1 MDIKFNKI
9 EKYFFLL
16 VTLLNLVPVLVGQ
29 FFPTMDGAAHLY
41 NSNLI
46 NALIFD
52 ANTKLNDFFIF
63 NHELVPNWSGHIILS
78 FFNLIFPA
86 FIAEKILLL
95 FYLIGLP
102 YAFRGLIKVIHPEGI
117 LVSYF
122 IFPFTYSYLFILG
135 FYNFSLAILFM
146 IITLRFWMRNE
157 EQMFS
162 IKNSFILFIFINL
175 TYFSHIFVFALL
187 LLFLGIHIF
196 YKLAINLI
204 QNSIPFRKEFNLAIR
219 KTGILFLSA
228 LFPLI
233 LFFNYFYLRQDSGA
247 SNFLETSELLG
258 WLRTIRPIVA
268 LSTSSEE
275 PYTKKLF
282 YLLVIVFTVAFIN
295 RIRTFVN
302 SGEKLSIKTR
312 LQNIIR
318 VSDFWLIIA
327 GIIILLYFILPD
339 SNRSAGYVSV
349 RLGLIFF
356 IILTI
361 WLACQEY
368 HKWLIIP
375 AVVVVLFLNFGLNL
389 RYSSSMIKLNTIAIN
404 CNEASK
410 YIPENSIVLPL
421 RYSNLWLAGHFS
433 NYLGIDKPMIILENY
448 ECGTGYFPLKWNDD
462 SIPNTLLGNIES
474 NKMSCLSWKTNREN
488 KTDVIDY
495 VFVLGNLDMKADSCG
510 LIIKNHILEN
520 YNLVFN
526 NEDCELYEDK
536 NIEHIS
542 QSK

>member
-1 MDIKFNKI
+1 MDIKFNKT

-16 VTLLNLVPVLVGQ
+16 ATLLNLVPVLVGQ

-46 NALIFD
+46 NALIFN
-52 ANTKLNDFFIF
+52 ANSNLHDFFIF
-63 NHELVPNWSGHIILS
+63 NHEPVPNWSGHIILT
-78 FFNLIFPA
+78 FFNLFLPA

-102 YAFRGLIKVIHPEGI
+102 YAFRGLIKEIHPEGI

-122 IFPFTYSYLFILG
+122 IFPFTFSFLFILG

-146 IITLRFWMRNE
+146 IITLRFYMRNE

-187 LLFLGIHIF
+187 LLFLGVQIL

-204 QNSIPFRKEFNLAIR
+204 QNSVPFRKEFNLALR

-233 LFFNYFYLRQDSGA
+233 LFINYFYIRQDSGA
-247 SNFLETSELLG
+247 NNFLETSELLS
-258 WLRTIRPIVA
+258 WLKNIRPIIA
-268 LSTSSEE
+268 LSIPSEE
-275 PYTKKLF
+275 VFTKKIL
-282 YLLVIVFTVAFIN
+282 YLIVFVFALALFD
-295 RIRTFVN
+295 RIRTFIK
-302 SGEKLSIKTR
+302 SGGEPSLKTKFR
-312 LQNIIR
+312 NIIK
-318 VSDFWLIIA
+318 VSDFWLIITV
-327 GIIILLYFILPD
+327 IILLLYFVLPD
-339 SNRSAGYVSV
+339 SNSSAGYVSI

-361 WLACQEY
+361 WLACQKY
-368 HKWLIIP
+368 QKWLIIP
-375 AVVVVLFLNFGLNL
+375 VVAAVLFLNL
-389 RYSSSMIKLNTIAIN
+389 KLNIYYSKSMKELNKIAIN
-404 CNEASK
+404 CNAASS

-421 RYSNLWLAGHFS
+421 RYSDLWLAGHYS

-448 ECGTGYFPLKWNDD
+448 ECGTGYFPLKWNND

-474 NKMSCLSWKTNREN
+474 NKISCLQWRSNSEN
-488 KTDVIDY
+488 KSERIDY
-495 VFVLGNLDMKADSCG
+495 VFILGNLDMKSDSCS
-510 LIIKNHILEN
+510 LIVKTHILEN
-520 YNLVFN
+520 YKLIYH
-526 NEDCELYEDK
+526 NENCELYEDK
-536 NIEHIS
+536 NAEYIS
-542 QSK
+542 Q